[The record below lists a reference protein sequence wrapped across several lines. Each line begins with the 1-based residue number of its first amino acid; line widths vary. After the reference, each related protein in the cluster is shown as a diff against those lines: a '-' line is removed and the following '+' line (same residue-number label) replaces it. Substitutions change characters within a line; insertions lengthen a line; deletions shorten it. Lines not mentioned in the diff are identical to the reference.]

1 MVLVTTVA
9 LILQEASKAR
19 LGLVVLLQVVHLT
32 IPDGVPRI
40 TREVVGIPEVVFT
53 GGEVQEMA
61 TMVVVPQ
68 PEAQAV

>member
-1 MVLVTTVA
+1 
-9 LILQEASKAR
+9 
-19 LGLVVLLQVVHLT
+19 VHLT

-40 TREVVGIPEVVFT
+40 TRRVVGIPEVVFT
-53 GGEVQEMA
+53 GGKVQEMA

>member
-1 MVLVTTVA
+1 MVTTVA

-19 LGLVVLLQVVHLT
+19 LGLAVLLQVVHLT

-40 TREVVGIPEVVFT
+40 TRRVVGIPEVVFT
-53 GGEVQEMA
+53 GGKVQEMA